1 MTMNF
6 EQFKEK
12 LLMYGADVRCWPKDI
27 RSSGM
32 KTLESSPELQKLVE
46 VEKRFE
52 EVLKTRKYEEPSRDL
67 AGRIVTAALPKK
79 KKAQRNFGEFFS
91 DVLSEFNLPR
101 RAFAAVSVSLIFT
114 LIIGFTIG
122 YSIPSGYAS
131 AEQYETHLEDFLN
144 YEGDVL

>member
-27 RSSGM
+27 SSSAL
-32 KTLESSPELQKLVE
+32 KALDSSPELKKLVE
-46 VEKRFE
+46 DEKRFE
-52 EVLKTRKYEEPSRDL
+52 GILKTRKYEEHSRDL
-67 AGRIVTAALPKK
+67 AGRIVAAALPKK
-79 KKAQRNFGEFFS
+79 KIAQRNFSVFFS
-91 DVLSEFNLPR
+91 EILSEFSLSR
-101 RAFAAVSVSLIFT
+101 RSFAAISVSLIFT

-122 YSIPSGYAS
+122 YSNPSGS
-131 AEQYETHLEDFLN
+131 VSTEQYETHLEDFLN

>member
-12 LLMYGADVRCWPKDI
+12 LLMYGAGVRCWPKDI
-27 RSSGM
+27 RSSAL
-32 KTLESSPELQKLVE
+32 KALESSPELQKLVE
-46 VEKRFE
+46 DEKRFE
-52 EVLKTRKYEEPSRDL
+52 GVLNTRKYEEPSRDL
-67 AGRIVTAALPKK
+67 AGRIVAAALPKK
-79 KKAQRNFGEFFS
+79 KKAQRNFGVFFS
-91 DVLSEFNLPR
+91 DVLSEFSLSR

-122 YSIPSGYAS
+122 YSNLSGYTS

>member
-27 RSSGM
+27 SSSAL
-32 KTLESSPELQKLVE
+32 KALDSSPELRKLVE
-46 VEKRFE
+46 DEKRFE
-52 EVLKTRKYEEPSRDL
+52 GILKTRKYEDPSRDL
-67 AGRIVTAALPKK
+67 AGRIVAAALPKK
-79 KKAQRNFGEFFS
+79 KIAQRNFGVFFS
-91 DVLSEFNLPR
+91 EILSEFSLSR
-101 RAFAAVSVSLIFT
+101 RSFAAISVSLIFT

-122 YSIPSGYAS
+122 YSNPSGS
-131 AEQYETHLEDFLN
+131 VFTEQYETHLEDFLN

>member
-12 LLMYGADVRCWPKDI
+12 LLMYGAGVRCWPKDI
-27 RSSGM
+27 RSSAL
-32 KTLESSPELQKLVE
+32 KALESSPELQKLVE
-46 VEKRFE
+46 DEKHFE
-52 EVLKTRKYEEPSRDL
+52 GVLNTRKYEEPSRDL
-67 AGRIVTAALPKK
+67 AGRIVAAALPKK
-79 KKAQRNFGEFFS
+79 KKAQRNFGVFFS
-91 DVLSEFNLPR
+91 DVLSEFSLSR

-122 YSIPSGYAS
+122 FSNSSRYVST
-131 AEQYETHLEDFLN
+131 EQYETKLEDFLN

>member
-1 MTMNF
+1 MTMDF

-12 LLMYGADVRCWPKDI
+12 LLIYGADVRCWPINI
-27 RSSGM
+27 RASGLS
-32 KTLESSPELQKLVE
+32 TLESSPDLQKLVKKE
-46 VEKRFE
+46 EQFE

-67 AGRIVTAALPKK
+67 AERIVAAALPKK
-79 KKAQRNFGEFFS
+79 KKAQRNFGVFFS
-91 DVLSEFNLPR
+91 DVLSEFSLSR

-122 YSIPSGYAS
+122 YSSPSGYAS